1 MGWST
6 ELYTSITYNRKT
18 YNTKFQVESDL
29 EEARDAAQRVR
40 ERIMQLAAITD
51 PAKYMPEDWSD
62 PLEWLNHA
70 LDEALEAL
78 EDATIDIWKLEYL
91 LQEWDNCHLP
101 DGSARPM
108 PQGLSMTD
116 SYIWGDFIDVKSI
129 DDLKADSP
137 KTL

>member
-29 EEARDAAQRVR
+29 EAARAEAQRAK
-40 ERIMQLAAITD
+40 ERIRQLAVITD
-51 PAKYMPEDWSD
+51 PAKYMPEDWD
-62 PLEWLNHA
+62 NPLEWLNSS
-70 LDEALEAL
+70 LDEAMESLEEAN
-78 EDATIDIWKLEYL
+78 IDIWKLEYL
-91 LQEWDNCHLP
+91 LQEWDSCHLP
-101 DGSARPM
+101 DGSPRPM
-108 PQGLSMTD
+108 PKDLSMID
-116 SYIWGDFIDVKSI
+116 SYIWGDFIGVKSI